1 MDTITPLHQDPLHG
15 DTSETP
21 LQEPQRACPRNSPC
35 QLQGCMIC
43 CTPTNHVR
51 NLDKALSSNDT
62 SRTSPTTINLPQ
74 PPPNHTILILT
85 NAFKNAIR
93 ENWIYTLNA
102 LYKQFIIQMETNLE
116 FFIHEQ
122 YDL

>member
-1 MDTITPLHQDPLHG
+1 MDPITHLHQDPLHG

-43 CTPTNHVR
+43 CTPTNHIR
-51 NLDKALSSNDT
+51 NLDKALNSSDT
-62 SRTSPTTINLPQ
+62 FRTSPTTIDLSQ

-85 NAFKNAIR
+85 NAFKPHPPS
-93 ENWIYTLNA
+93 ECL
-102 LYKQFIIQMETNLE
+102 IQT
-116 FFIHEQ
+116 IHLPNRNQ
-122 YDL
+122 PRILHL